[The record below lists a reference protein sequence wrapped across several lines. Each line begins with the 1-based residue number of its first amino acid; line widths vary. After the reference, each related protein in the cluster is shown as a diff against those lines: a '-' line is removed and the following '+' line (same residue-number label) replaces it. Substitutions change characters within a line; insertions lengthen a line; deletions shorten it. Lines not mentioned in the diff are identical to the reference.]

1 MIILK
6 PGWLWCRGWLTQCLI
21 LSYIKDADAM
31 SSPVA
36 DDFFFFFEIVNIS
49 DWRCNL
55 TIYNSPLIPCTSK
68 KVSVHYSCTFIQKM
82 ELISTLRKLQFV
94 SPPTWASFR
103 NFKICEEYKANCLL
117 CEALLDIAVHPT
129 SLDLP
134 IKREDFPVIVS
145 NKDTI
150 IHVSKILPKTW
161 VENYCFFECV
171 CVLSHLSH
179 VWLFS
184 TLWTITRHE
193 TLSMGFSRKEY

>member
-36 DDFFFFFEIVNIS
+36 DDFFFEIVNIS

-68 KVSVHYSCTFIQKM
+68 KVIVHYSCTFIQKM
-82 ELISTLRKLQFV
+82 ELNSTLRKLQFV

-134 IKREDFPVIVS
+134 INWEDFPVTVS
-145 NKDTI
+145 NKNTI